1 MSNEPSSAWDSG
13 SIRLAGTDDE
23 AALLLLLESQY
34 REHDIALSGEPL
46 AAAVRGMLAD
56 PSRGRI
62 LVAMDAGATVGIAV
76 LSFIWALEHG
86 GHSAWLDELYVAP
99 DRRGRG
105 VGRALLLRAIDEA
118 RGLGCAAVD
127 LEVERSHRR
136 AERLYGREGFRRH
149 SRSRWV
155 LALR

>member
-1 MSNEPSSAWDSG
+1 MTREHFSSWESG
-13 SIRLAGTDDE
+13 SIRLATADDE
-23 AALLLLLESQY
+23 AALLPLLESQY
-34 REHDIALSGEPL
+34 REHGIALEGEPL
-46 AAAVRGMLAD
+46 AAALRGMLAE

-62 LVAMDAGATVGIAV
+62 LVASAAGVTVGVAV

-86 GHSAWLDELYVAP
+86 GFSAWLDELYVEP
-99 DRRGRG
+99 RSRGRG
-105 VGRALLLRAIDEA
+105 IGRALLLRAIDEA

-136 AERLYGREGFRRH
+136 AERLYSREGFCRH

-155 LALR
+155 LSLR